1 MIATPANSLFGV
13 SWVMPRRVVDLLSC
27 WNGRWGLF
35 EAGNIWRMIAHY
47 IMWCLWCERNARTF
61 NEEETSI
68 PALKF
73 LLLQTL
79 FDWLKAS
86 NLITSDSV
94 SDMLMLCSFWFC
106 YLCTLFT
113 YTSYLHGV
121 RFILINE
128 ILTCPKKKRIWT
140 QYLIQLYEKN

>member
-27 WNGRWGLF
+27 WNGLWGRF
-35 EAGNIWRMIAHY
+35 EAGNIWRMIPHC
-47 IMWCLWCERNARTF
+47 IMCCHWCEQNARTF
-61 NEEETSI
+61 NGEETSI

-94 SDMLMLCSFWFC
+94 SDMLMLCSF
-106 YLCTLFT
+106 
-113 YTSYLHGV
+113 
-121 RFILINE
+121 
-128 ILTCPKKKRIWT
+128 
-140 QYLIQLYEKN
+140 